1 MHLAEV
7 FAKQRD
13 HVRVRQVVG
22 CDAHR
27 EAEPRGAGNAA
38 SGIYFAGRRRA
49 FRPVLS
55 SLRAKVGVTYLVLVA
70 LTALIALF
78 AAQRLVR
85 LTRTVE
91 TVLRDDV
98 GAVVALQS
106 LVRELDRQD
115 DALRTLAVADP
126 TDPAADSAR
135 AAFARAASQFDAWRA
150 EAEGRLVLGEDLRA
164 LDTLDAAYA
173 HYQRAAAIVLRRAGQ
188 PGYSD
193 EAPREAALRNA
204 YVRAETAR
212 LLDRRARAVDDARR
226 AAEAD
231 ARRSATLVLAAAF
244 GAFGVGL
251 VLSFVFARS
260 IVAPVEQL
268 TRSVR
273 QIGQGRMRQTVEIR
287 TNDELAVL
295 GREFNRMT
303 ERLAEYEAMN
313 VQQLVA
319 EKRTSEELV
328 ETMPSPLIV
337 TDDAGHVVLL
347 NDAARALA
355 TSLRG
360 APVRAS
366 DWPMQPVEAVFPDE
380 TLRAA
385 LAPHAE
391 RAPNAVVEVGYGPD
405 ARVFRA
411 RHRRI
416 AEAGLTVAL
425 LEDVTHF
432 ARLDRMKSDFLAAV
446 SHELRTPLMSLG
458 LAADLLLA
466 GATVPGQDDLLAT
479 IKDDHARLKRLVDG
493 LIALARMDSA
503 PQPVSDAPVDIAAV
517 VRDALTPL
525 RLPFREK
532 AVALT
537 IDLAA
542 DLPPLTGDAEHLGW
556 VVTNLAANAL
566 RHTPEGGAVR
576 VSARPN
582 GAALRLE
589 VADTGG
595 GIPADQL
602 DTIFGAFVQLKDR
615 NAATPGSLGL
625 GLALARRIVD
635 AHGGRIWAESTVGQG
650 STFAVELPAASS

>member
-1 MHLAEV
+1 MSNFV
-7 FAKQRD
+7 
-13 HVRVRQVVG
+13 
-22 CDAHR
+22 
-27 EAEPRGAGNAA
+27 
-38 SGIYFAGRRRA
+38 
-49 FRPVLS
+49 FRPVLA

-98 GAVVALQS
+98 GAVVALQN

-115 DALRTLAVADP
+115 DALRTLAVADLR
-126 TDPAADSAR
+126 DPAADSSR
-135 AAFARAASQFDAWRA
+135 AAFARAAGQFDAWLA
-150 EAEGRLVLGEDLRA
+150 EAEGRLVAEADLQA
-164 LDTLDAAYA
+164 LDTLAASYA
-173 HYQRAAAIVLRRAGQ
+173 YYQRAAAVVLRRAGL

-193 EAPREAALRNA
+193 DAPREAARRSA
-204 YVRAETAR
+204 YVRAEAIR

-251 VLSFVFARS
+251 VLSYVFARS
-260 IVAPVEQL
+260 VVAPIEQL

-303 ERLAEYEAMN
+303 ERLDEYEAMN

-337 TDDAGHVVLL
+337 TDDDGRVVLL
-347 NDAARALA
+347 NDAALALTSRAEA
-355 TSLRG
+355 
-360 APVRAS
+360 
-366 DWPMQPVEAVFPDE
+366 WPMQSVEVVFPDE
-380 TLRAA
+380 TLRDA
-385 LAPHAE
+385 LLPSLD
-391 RAPNAVVEVGYGPD
+391 RAPNALVEVGQGAE

-416 AEAGLTVAL
+416 EEAGLTVAL

-458 LAADLLLA
+458 LATDLLLA
-466 GATVPGQDDLLAT
+466 GTPAPEQTDLLAT
-479 IKDDHARLKRLVDG
+479 IKDDHARLRRLVDG
-493 LIALARMDSA
+493 LIALARMDGA
-503 PQPVSDAPVDIAAV
+503 PQPTPHAPVDLASV
-517 VRDALTPL
+517 VHDALTPL

-532 AVALT
+532 NVAL
-537 IDLAA
+537 DVRFAL
-542 DLPPLTGDAEHLGW
+542 DLPVVSGDAEHLGW
-556 VVTNLAANAL
+556 VVSNLAANAL
-566 RHTPEGGAVR
+566 RHTSAGGSVV
-576 VSARPN
+576 VSVHAKDART
-582 GAALRLE
+582 LRLA
-589 VADTGG
+589 VSDTGE

-602 DTIFGAFVQLKDR
+602 DAVFGAFVQIKDR
-615 NAATPGSLGL
+615 NTATPGSLGL
-625 GLALARRIVD
+625 GLALAKRIVD
-635 AHGGRIWAESTVGQG
+635 AHGGRIRAESTVGQG
-650 STFAVELPAASS
+650 STFVVELPAAAS